1 MKRTAILSVLILLSL
16 SSLASAQADIIKGC
30 VASNGSLRVVLPGDS
45 CKNSEFAISWN
56 SVGLQGP
63 AGPQGAQGGTGPAG
77 PQGPAGDSCSR
88 PVLIGLM
95 QIDDGTVLGPQTPI
109 YGATGGVVDNFASG
123 GGGGGGGGGKAVFSP
138 FAVQKALDATTPNLI
153 KYAAN
158 GKNLKTVTITINATQ
173 TSPAAVIELSSG
185 LVSSYSVVPTC
196 GVLLE
201 SVQFDFGKIRI
212 TVNGVT
218 ACWDLV
224 QGKNC

>member
-16 SSLASAQADIIKGC
+16 LCLTSAQADTINGC
-30 VASNGSLRVVLPGDS
+30 VGANGSLRVVLPGES

-77 PQGPAGDSCSR
+77 PQGPAGDACSH

-95 QIDDGTVLGPQTPI
+95 QINDGSTVGPQIPI
-109 YGATGGVVDNFASG
+109 YGATGGVVDAIG
-123 GGGGGGGGGKAVFSP
+123 GGGGGGAGKAVFSP
-138 FAVQKALDATTPNLI
+138 FAVQKALDATSPDLI
-153 KYAAN
+153 KDAAS
-158 GKNLKTVTITINATQ
+158 GKNLKTITITINATQ
-173 TSPAAVIELSSG
+173 TSPAAIIELSDG
-185 LVSSYSVVPTC
+185 LISSYSVVPTC
-196 GVLLE
+196 GVMLE
-201 SVQFDFGKIRI
+201 SVQLDFGKIRI

-224 QGKNC
+224 QNKSC